1 MARLKPHQNHPALC
15 QNSAYL
21 KRGFFVVSGCFF
33 FFLKL
38 NGCTESFLSSSLG
51 KHLSLTFMRVTD
63 THQDK
68 AAVHS
73 HLPVSKRIIHSPQ
86 TYSWARKCAN
96 AILNPEATAK
106 AKKNN
111 KKKQTTKPC
120 RLFDDCLS
128 QAINTLHHSSWF

>member
-1 MARLKPHQNHPALC
+1 ML
-15 QNSAYL
+15 
-21 KRGFFVVSGCFF
+21 F

-51 KHLSLTFMRVTD
+51 KHLSLTFVRVTD

-106 AKKNN
+106 AKKKQQKKN
-111 KKKQTTKPC
+111 KPPNPADFLMTAYPKQLILCIIHHGFKSTITTA
-120 RLFDDCLS
+120 RTIL
-128 QAINTLHHSSWF
+128 